1 LKRAGKLPDYR
12 IARGPDPSGAR
23 IVLVSRNPVVDGM
36 AARPYDPLRWAC
48 WQGERLAGNK
58 SPKTIAT
65 INFKGGV
72 GKTTVTWCLADTLS
86 AYSDANVLMF
96 DLDAQMSLTQAV
108 GLNEDSGSLHAAF
121 ESWYEKS
128 VANKRTIFDAIDQFT
143 KPGAHFDFP
152 VAYDFIYQASKNLHF
167 VPSVE
172 DLYWLE
178 LEFFDREQMK
188 DFMRRLLGKIAH
200 SGKVADYD
208 YVLFDCPPSFT
219 LLSYSVLSCCDL
231 VLIPV
236 NPDFFASRGVSLL
249 LNSLKMRIEPHPTPQ
264 IAVFMNKTK
273 TYANAPT
280 KETAFYMR
288 QIDQICR
295 RVSTEQGIRADFLDK
310 AWVRERVGIKRA
322 ITGGGVPP
330 ELVTDFQRLW
340 DACIGVL
347 K

>member
-1 LKRAGKLPDYR
+1 M
-12 IARGPDPSGAR
+12 S
-23 IVLVSRNPVVDGM
+23 
-36 AARPYDPLRWAC
+36 
-48 WQGERLAGNK
+48 GNK

-86 AYSDANVLMF
+86 TYSNATVLTF

-108 GLNEDSGSLHAAF
+108 GLNEDSGSLYPAF
-121 ESWYEKS
+121 GAWYDKS
-128 VANKRTIFDAIDQFT
+128 VNGRRTIFDAIDQYT
-143 KPGAHFDFP
+143 KPAAAHFDFP
-152 VAYDFIYQASKNLHF
+152 IAYDFIYQISKTLHF

-172 DLYWLE
+172 ELYWLE
-178 LEFFDREQMK
+178 LEVFHRDQMK
-188 DFMRRLLGKIAH
+188 DFMRRLLGKIEH

-236 NPDFFASRGVSLL
+236 NPDFFASKGVNLL
-249 LNSLKMRIEPHPTPQ
+249 LSSLKMRIEPHPTPQ

-280 KETAFYMR
+280 KETGFYMR
-288 QIDQICR
+288 QIEQICR
-295 RVSTEQGIRADFLDK
+295 RAVKEQGIRATFFDH

-322 ITGGGVPP
+322 ITGGGVPID
-330 ELVTDFQRLW
+330 LVGDFQRLW
-340 DACIGVL
+340 DACMGVL

>member
-1 LKRAGKLPDYR
+1 MSA
-12 IARGPDPSGAR
+12 
-23 IVLVSRNPVVDGM
+23 NT
-36 AARPYDPLRWAC
+36 
-48 WQGERLAGNK
+48 

-86 AYSDANVLMF
+86 TYSDASVLMF
-96 DLDAQMSLTQAV
+96 DLDAQMSLTQAI
-108 GLNEDSGSLHAAF
+108 GLNEDKGTLYPAF
-121 ESWYEKS
+121 GSWYEKS
-128 VANKRTIFDAIDQFT
+128 LKDRRTIFDAIDQYT
-143 KPGAHFDFP
+143 KPGVHFDFP
-152 VAYDFIYQASKNLHF
+152 IGYDFIYQISNTLHF
-167 VPSVE
+167 IPSVE

-178 LEFFDREQMK
+178 LEVFDRDQMK

-264 IAVFMNKTK
+264 IAVFMNKVKTK
-273 TYANAPT
+273 VSPT
-280 KETAFYMR
+280 TETRFYMR
-288 QIDQICR
+288 EIEQICGR
-295 RVSTEQGIRADFLDK
+295 ASREKGIRAAFFKD

-330 ELVTDFQRLW
+330 DLVQDFQRLW
-340 DACIGVL
+340 DACMGVL

>member
-1 LKRAGKLPDYR
+1 M
-12 IARGPDPSGAR
+12 S
-23 IVLVSRNPVVDGM
+23 
-36 AARPYDPLRWAC
+36 
-48 WQGERLAGNK
+48 ENK

-86 AYSDANVLMF
+86 TYSDASVLMF
-96 DLDAQMSLTQAV
+96 DLDAQMSLTQAI
-108 GLNEDSGSLHAAF
+108 GLNEDKGTLYPAF
-121 ESWYEKS
+121 GTWYEKS
-128 VANKRTIFDAIDQFT
+128 LKDRRTIFDAIDQYT
-143 KPGAHFDFP
+143 KPGAAHFDFP
-152 VAYDFIYQASKNLHF
+152 IAYDFIYQISDKLHF

-178 LEFFDREQMK
+178 LEVFDRDQMK

-288 QIDQICR
+288 QIDQICER
-295 RVSTEQGIRADFLDK
+295 TSKSQGIRATFFND

-330 ELVTDFQRLW
+330 ELVKDFQGLW
-340 DACIGVL
+340 QACLGVL

>member
-1 LKRAGKLPDYR
+1 
-12 IARGPDPSGAR
+12 
-23 IVLVSRNPVVDGM
+23 M
-36 AARPYDPLRWAC
+36 T
-48 WQGERLAGNK
+48 ENK

-72 GKTTVTWCLADTLS
+72 GKTTVTWCLADTL
-86 AYSDANVLMF
+86 ATYSDASVLMF

-108 GLNEDSGSLHAAF
+108 GLNEDSGTLHPAF
-121 ESWYEKS
+121 GSWYDKG
-128 VANKRTIFDAIDQFT
+128 VANKRTIFDAIEQYT
-143 KPGAHFDFP
+143 KPGAAHFDFP
-152 VAYDFIYQASKNLHF
+152 IAYDFIYQITKGLHF

-172 DLYWLE
+172 ELYWLE
-178 LEFFDREQMK
+178 LELFDRDQMK

-200 SGKVADYD
+200 SGKVAAYD
-208 YVLFDCPPSFT
+208 YILFDCPPSFT

-236 NPDFFASRGVSLL
+236 NPDFFASRGVGLL

-288 QIDQICR
+288 RIDQICK
-295 RVSTEQGIRADFLDK
+295 SATKDQGLRASFFED
-310 AWVRERVGIKRA
+310 AWVRDRVGIKRA
-322 ITGGGVPP
+322 ITGGGVPSD
-330 ELVTDFQRLW
+330 LVPDFQRLW
-340 DACIGVL
+340 GACTGVL